1 MYISASPTS
10 RIFPT
15 LLLLL
20 LLLCSRNLFSYS
32 QTSSSSSTSCSNK
45 LHTVRQL
52 LCFQQF
58 HCMYIFIYIFQ
69 MMMKKK
75 NAQHISCKNK
85 NILALGFFFFLKIGF
100 LAISLGLL
108 YYCCAAKYYVQKA
121 TKLLI
126 LIPLDRIRSAHS
138 KFNGK
143 SRRRRRRSEFLDLTQ
158 YFWLKL
164 FLLTLTREN
173 KHFLF
178 LLTSFFGFRNKMRWM
193 SGNNV
198 RLLLL
203 LLLIKKIV
211 LVMNFWNISKFF
223 LTIFLI

>member
-85 NILALGFFFFLKIGF
+85 NILALGFFSFWKLVSWQSVWGCYII
-100 LAISLGLL
+100 AVLL
-108 YYCCAAKYYVQKA
+108 NIMYKK
-121 TKLLI
+121 
-126 LIPLDRIRSAHS
+126 
-138 KFNGK
+138 
-143 SRRRRRRSEFLDLTQ
+143 RRS
-158 YFWLKL
+158 
-164 FLLTLTREN
+164 
-173 KHFLF
+173 FLF
-178 LLTSFFGFRNKMRWM
+178 L
-193 SGNNV
+193 
-198 RLLLL
+198 
-203 LLLIKKIV
+203 
-211 LVMNFWNISKFF
+211 F
-223 LTIFLI
+223 L

>member
-58 HCMYIFIYIFQ
+58 HCMYFLYIFQ

-143 SRRRRRRSEFLDLTQ
+143 SRRKRRRSEFLDLTQ

-203 LLLIKKIV
+203 LLIKKIV
-211 LVMNFWNISKFF
+211 LVMNFWNISKNF